1 MKKQLHKRMSK
12 EGVVAILKAF
22 NSHKLTEDQA
32 CSLLDVGRSHLY
44 RLRDQW
50 LQEGIELQLYKQSNR
65 RRISLP
71 SLIEEFLLS
80 EFKFIRQEAG
90 YSRGEFNFALLSEEV
105 DKRFNYFLYRNTI
118 RRLAVKSGYYKPIP
132 GKKRKV
138 YRRFEMAGPGMLL
151 QHDTS
156 IHNWIPCLPT
166 KQALILTKDDYSR
179 KLLGGIIVPVETSW
193 DHIMRVKE
201 IVLKYGIPVAYYVD
215 NHSIFKYVSYDGGY
229 IRNIQKGEEG
239 KVQFHRVLTMLGVNL
254 IHTGIGEAQAKG
266 KIEKSFDYLQRRI
279 PYLCER
285 KKIKDIKGG
294 NEILQEVLDY
304 YNTRRRH
311 EETHKI
317 PDVRWEDAIRT
328 GGIYFRRVP
337 DGMDLD
343 FIFSLHYPRV
353 VRKDGTISYKGKF
366 WKVGNEAPG
375 KIVTLCLVPG
385 VKFMVYSENR
395 KIAEYFLSEES

>member
-1 MKKQLHKRMSK
+1 MKNQLHKRMLR
-12 EGVVAILKAF
+12 EGVVKILKAF
-22 NSHKLTEDQA
+22 DSHKLTEKQA
-32 CSLLDVGRSHLY
+32 CELLSVKRAWLY
-44 RLRDQW
+44 RLRERWQ
-50 LQEGIELQLYKQSNR
+50 QEKEEFQLYKQSNR
-65 RRISLP
+65 RRILLP
-71 SLIEEFLLS
+71 PQIEEFLLS
-80 EFKFIRQEAG
+80 EFKFIRQEAE

-105 DKRFNYFLYRNTI
+105 DKRFNCFLHRNTI
-118 RRLAVKSGYYKPIP
+118 RRLGIKSGYYKPIP
-132 GKKRKV
+132 GKKPRV

-179 KLLGGIIVPVETSW
+179 KLLGGVIVPMETSW
-193 DHIMRVKE
+193 DHIMIVKE

-254 IHTGIGEAQAKG
+254 IHTGMGEAQAKG
-266 KIEKSFDYLQRRI
+266 KIEKSFDYLQKRI

-285 KKIKDIKGG
+285 KGVKDIKGG

-317 PDVRWEDAIRT
+317 PDVRWEEANRT
-328 GGIYFRRVP
+328 ENIYFRKVP

-353 VRKDGTISYKGKF
+353 VRKDGTISYKGRF
-366 WKVGNEAPG
+366 WKVGNVAPG

-385 VKFMVYSENR
+385 VKFMVYGENR
-395 KIAEYFLSEES
+395 KIAEYFLSR